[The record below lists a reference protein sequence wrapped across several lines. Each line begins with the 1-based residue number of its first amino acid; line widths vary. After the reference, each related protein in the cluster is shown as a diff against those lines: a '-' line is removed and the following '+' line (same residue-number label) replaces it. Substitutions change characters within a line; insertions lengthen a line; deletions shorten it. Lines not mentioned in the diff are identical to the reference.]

1 MPKYRATVQVS
12 GLTGDGPRAVRTAL
26 DEQLR
31 KSGFEKS
38 RVVSL
43 EIEGPTTRKSP
54 VRQLTGN
61 APAPRPSSR
70 GLDLGGLL
78 LIGAGAVAFWVLW
91 SLWMGMPE

>member
-38 RVVSL
+38 RVVSV
-43 EIEGPTTRKSP
+43 EIDGPTHKSP
-54 VRQLTGN
+54 ARQLIGK
-61 APAPRPSSR
+61 ARAPRPSSR